1 MNRIQVKVRRL
12 GGGQEATVPAYATP
26 GAAGV
31 DLKACMAD
39 TVTLGPGEI
48 AKIPTGLALEL
59 PNPGVVALIC
69 ARSGLASKQGI
80 ALANGVGVIDS
91 DYRGEV
97 QVVLINQGR
106 RPFTVHSGDRIA
118 QMLFLPV
125 VQADFELVEELA
137 DSVRGTGGFGSTGV

>member
-1 MNRIQVKVRRL
+1 MNRILVKVRRPDH
-12 GGGQEATVPAYATP
+12 GKEVPVPTYATT

-31 DLKACMAD
+31 DLRASLEGG
-39 TVTLGPGEI
+39 VTMGPGEI

-59 PNPGVVALIC
+59 PDSGVVALIC
-69 ARSGLASKQGI
+69 ARSGLAAKQGI

-97 QVVLINQGR
+97 QVALINQGR
-106 RPFTVHSGDRIA
+106 KPFTVRDGDRIA

-125 VQADFELVEELA
+125 SQADFELVEDLS
-137 DSVRGTGGFGSTGV
+137 DTVRGPGGFGSTGV